1 MKEISMLVLR
11 SFGTASVLAVALAM
25 PALAQTKP
33 AAVATASP
41 LAAESTSATGT
52 AHMAVTGPAG
62 TLHKVHG
69 MWRSSA
75 LFGATVYSDSGQ
87 AIGTI
92 SNLLIRSQGDV
103 SGVVISVGGFLGIDN
118 KLVELSFNQLKFEP
132 SANSTTDRNETTVS
146 GTSTPIS
153 RVSRAESEHPVADAA
168 VSKSAYSVVLLGATK
183 AMLTKMPAFTYHQQS

>member
-1 MKEISMLVLR
+1 MLVLR

-75 LFGATVYSDSGQ
+75 LVGATVYSDSGQ

-103 SGVVISVGGFLGIDN
+103 SGVVISVGGFRIEGRVRASRGGCGCEQVRLQCRAAWRHQSHADEDAG
-118 KLVELSFNQLKFEP
+118 VHVP
-132 SANSTTDRNETTVS
+132 SAILSPS
-146 GTSTPIS
+146 PIRS
-153 RVSRAESEHPVADAA
+153 ILHS
-168 VSKSAYSVVLLGATK
+168 LLGDSAN
-183 AMLTKMPAFTYHQQS
+183 FSRGVGW

>member
-1 MKEISMLVLR
+1 MHEGDINAR
-11 SFGTASVLAVALAM
+11 A
-25 PALAQTKP
+25 
-33 AAVATASP
+33 P
-41 LAAESTSATGT
+41 LIRHRQRPGRRTGN
-52 AHMAVTGPAG
+52 ACPCPDQAG
-62 TLHKVHG
+62 G
-69 MWRSSA
+69 
-75 LFGATVYSDSGQ
+75 TVYSDSGQ